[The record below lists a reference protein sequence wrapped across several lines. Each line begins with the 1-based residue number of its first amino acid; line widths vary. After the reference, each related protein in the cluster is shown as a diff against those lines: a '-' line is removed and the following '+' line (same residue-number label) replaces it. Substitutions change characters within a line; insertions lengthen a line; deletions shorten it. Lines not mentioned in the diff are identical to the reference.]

1 MDYRDSI
8 KKLALFSKPNSP
20 HAWGVLQE
28 VIAWATQKGFEVL
41 PVPPNCGWDGQ
52 NWNADYCAQARAN
65 ADLGIAIGGDG
76 TLLGVA
82 RSLFGWGKPV
92 LGINLG
98 HLGFLTDVAAKDIE
112 KMLDDIA
119 QQNYTFEHRI
129 LLESKMQ
136 GSAPS
141 ELAFNDVVFRADM
154 GRLAEYDIFVDDEP
168 VFSMKADGFI
178 IATPTGSTA
187 YALSANGPILHPS
200 LAAIALVPLCP
211 HSLTARPITLPS
223 KSKVEVVGRGNVTSR
238 VYCDGQPYA
247 EVLNEGSR
255 VVVQQASTTVKMLH
269 LQGYSLYKT
278 LQQKLQWSVPHER

>member
-1 MDYRDSI
+1 MNMAI

-28 VIAWATQKGFEVL
+28 VSAWAALKGFEIL
-41 PVPPNCGWDGQ
+41 PVPDNCGWDGE
-52 NWNADYCAQARAN
+52 NWSEAYREQAKEQ

-98 HLGFLTDVAAKDIE
+98 QLGYLTDVAAKDIE
-112 KMLDDIA
+112 PMFDAIA
-119 QQNYTFEHRI
+119 AGHYTLEDRI
-129 LLESKMQ
+129 LLQASLK
-136 GSAPS
+136 GSPDG
-141 ELAFNDVVFRADM
+141 LAFNDVVFRGDM
-154 GRLAEYDIFVDDEP
+154 GRLAEYDVFVDDEA
-168 VFSMKADGFI
+168 VYAMKADGFI

-187 YALSANGPILHPS
+187 YALSANGPILHPC
-200 LAAIALVPLCP
+200 LAAIALVPLCA

-223 KSKVEVVGRGNVTSR
+223 RCKIEIVVRGAVTST

-247 EVLNEGSR
+247 HVLADGAR
-255 VVVQQASTTVKMLH
+255 VVVQQAQTTVKMLH

-278 LQQKLQWSVPHER
+278 LQQKLQWSTPRVR